1 LTAGNNKH
9 KTILVIP
16 DLQIPFQHA
25 YALTF
30 LKSVRDEYNPDL
42 VVCVGDEWDNCAL
55 SRYPKD
61 PDGMSAGDEYR
72 KAKRAS
78 RPYYEAFPNVY
89 LCESNHRER
98 LYKRAYEAG
107 IPREMVRETHAYMG
121 APEGWVWADQWVFDG
136 IIFEHG
142 DRASGANAG
151 EKLIDANHASV
162 VYGHHHD
169 SPGITYRKKANK
181 ILFAMN
187 VGCLIEQSAYS
198 MSYTKHNRN
207 KPVLSCGI
215 IIDGVPQ
222 IIPMLKG
229 LRER

>member
-1 LTAGNNKH
+1 MKYNCV
-9 KTILVIP
+9 LVIP
-16 DLQIPFQHA
+16 DLQIPFQHP

-30 LKSVRDEYNPDL
+30 LKMVRDEYKPDL

-72 KAKRAS
+72 RARRAS
-78 RPYYEAFPNVY
+78 KAYYEAFPDVY

-107 IPREMVRETHAYMG
+107 IPKDLIKDTSGYMG
-121 APEGWVWADQWVFDG
+121 SPPGWRWADQWIFDG
-136 IIFEHG
+136 VVYEHG

-151 EKLIDANHASV
+151 ERLMDANHASV

-169 SPGITYRKKANK
+169 SPGVTYRQKANK
-181 ILFAMN
+181 TMFAMN
-187 VGCLIEQSAYS
+187 VGCLIDKDAYA
-198 MSYTKHNRN
+198 MSYTRHNRS

-215 IIDGVPQ
+215 VLDGTPHVL
-222 IIPMLKG
+222 PMIKG
-229 LRER
+229 LRYR